1 MRNQDLT
8 DDLLQQVQQAAATGT
23 ALRIVGSDSKAF
35 YGGDCQAAT
44 PISMFDH
51 CGVIDYEPSELV
63 LSARSGTPLDDI
75 KALLA
80 QHGQMLAFEPPA
92 FGEKATLGGTL
103 ACGFSGPRRPF
114 AGSARDFM
122 LGCKIVNGQGEV
134 LSFGGRVMKNV
145 AGFDVSR
152 LMVGAMGS
160 LGVLL
165 EVSLR
170 VLPAPEAELSL
181 VYSLTVTDAL
191 ARMSA
196 IAAQPWPLS
205 ALAYDGEQ
213 LRVRLSGAEAAVQ
226 AAARQLGGE
235 IDPNGETF
243 WWDLR
248 EQRLAFFQQPG
259 DLWRISVAPAAA
271 PLALS
276 GNWFMDWGGALRW
289 LKTDLPA
296 DVIHTATAKAGGY
309 ATSFRGLDKNAWIR
323 LDPVL
328 LALQQKIRMAFDPLK
343 LFNPGRL
350 HG

>member
-8 DDLLQQVQQAAATGT
+8 DDLLQQVQQAVATGT
-23 ALRIVGSDSKAF
+23 TVRIVGSDSKAF

-160 LGVLL
+160 LGLLL

-196 IAAQPWPLS
+196 IATQPWPLS
-205 ALAYDGEQ
+205 ALAWDGEQ

-235 IDPNGETF
+235 IDPHGEVF

-259 DLWRISVAPAAA
+259 DLWRISMAPAAA

-276 GNWFMDWGGALRW
+276 GNWFIDWGGALRW

-296 DVIHTATAKAGGY
+296 DVIHTVTAKAGGY
-309 ATSFRGLDKNAWIR
+309 ATCFRGLDKGGWIR
-323 LDPVL
+323 LDPAL